1 VRLYDGWPG
10 DGPVS
15 GSGRLTLRLLPE
27 DPADVFRLARFRAVR
42 PDVIIGPGGFGT
54 WQARIPTPDGETV
67 TTRYTLRE
75 LLDRLDEL
83 TGQQD

>member
-1 VRLYDGWPG
+1 VNHT
-10 DGPVS
+10 
-15 GSGRLTLRLLPE
+15 GRLTLRLLPE
-27 DPADVFRLARFRAVR
+27 DPADVFRLTAFRAAH

-54 WQARIPTPDGETV
+54 WQARIPEPSGETV

-83 TGQQD
+83 TGPQD